1 MVFSREPD
9 NPKLRKPPW
18 KWVWL
23 ILATGALGFLAVY
36 MAWDT
41 IPDPFPTHWNAR
53 GEADSFSEKTWRN
66 MGVMF
71 GMCTAILAAVVAATN
86 ALLYQHA
93 KDQRGEQWQVA
104 RSRATANAMLNPI
117 GKWMFVLNAV
127 VVISIYLS
135 ITQINSSAALLIAAI
150 IIVIALLLWD
160 MARAQKWLE
169 ANYPDPKISP
179 HMKWGM
185 FYYNPEDP
193 NMMVHRDMNSTFN
206 MAHKGSWVA
215 MGALLGIPIIIA
227 AVSIILG

>member
-1 MVFSREPD
+1 M
-9 NPKLRKPPW
+9 
-18 KWVWL
+18 WL

-36 MAWDT
+36 MVWDT

-66 MGVMF
+66 MGVLF
-71 GMCTAILAAVVAATN
+71 GMCTAILATVVAATN

-104 RSRATANAMLNPI
+104 RSRATANAMLNPV

-160 MARAQKWLE
+160 MARVQKWLD
-169 ANYPDPKISP
+169 ANYPDPKTSQ

-206 MAHKGSWVA
+206 MAHTGSWVA

-227 AVSIILG
+227 AVAIILG

>member
-1 MVFSREPD
+1 M
-9 NPKLRKPPW
+9 
-18 KWVWL
+18 WL

-36 MAWDT
+36 MVWDT

-66 MGVMF
+66 MGVLF
-71 GMCTAILAAVVAATN
+71 GMCTAILATVVAATN

-104 RSRATANAMLNPI
+104 RSRATANAMLNPV

-127 VVISIYLS
+127 VLISIYLS
-135 ITQINSSAALLIAAI
+135 ITQINSSVALLIAAI

-160 MARAQKWLE
+160 MARVQKWLD
-169 ANYPDPKISP
+169 ANYPDPKSSQ

-227 AVSIILG
+227 AVSIILA